1 MPDNPGP
8 MAFLGVPR
16 ATDPPDT
23 ARPIGVSELNR
34 RAATLLEDAFPR
46 VYVEGVMS
54 RPVMAASGHLYF
66 GLQDDGPARID
77 GVMWAGRARGLKFKP
92 AEGQLVRARGKL
104 TVYAASGK
112 YQLVVDELEP
122 AGEGAR
128 EKRLRLLREKL
139 AAEGLFDPA
148 RKRSL
153 PFLPRTIAL
162 VTSPT
167 GAAVRDLL
175 RVILRR
181 FPEAGLLVVPVR
193 VQGDGAAEEI
203 ADGIRRAAR
212 RPDVDVLIVGRG
224 GGSIEDLWA
233 FNEEVVARAVFGSR
247 VPVVSA
253 VGHEIDTTVCDAVA
267 DLRCATPSEA
277 GERTVPVHAELT
289 VLLGEHEGRLSAG
302 VRRAA
307 RTARQALD
315 ASLRR
320 RGLAGFGRIVEDR
333 RQGLDE
339 LAERMDEALTLR
351 RSDARRSLS
360 SFGRLLDAR
369 RPDVLLAAARAA
381 ATDAGSRLSRAVK
394 PPLEAGRSR
403 LANAGR
409 ALAALDP
416 TAVLSRGFSLTW
428 AEAAD
433 GSRRLLRSA
442 AGLRPG
448 ETLRSTLGRGPDVL
462 STPTGVADPVV
473 VRPDPAG

>member
-1 MPDNPGP
+1 

-16 ATDPPDT
+16 AADPPDSP
-23 ARPIGVSELNR
+23 RPIGVSELNR

-54 RPVMAASGHLYF
+54 RPVAAASGHLYF

-92 AEGQLVRARGKL
+92 AEGQLVRAKGKL

-148 RKRSL
+148 RKRAL

-167 GAAVRDLL
+167 GAAIRDLL

-181 FPEAGLLVVPVR
+181 FPDAGLLVVPVR

-203 ADGIRRAAR
+203 ADGVRRAAQ
-212 RPDVDVLIVGRG
+212 RPDVDVVIVGRG

-277 GERTVPVHAELT
+277 GERTVPVYAELAA
-289 VLLGEHEGRLSAG
+289 LFGEHAGRLQAG
-302 VRRAA
+302 VRRAS
-307 RTARQALD
+307 RTARQSLD
-315 ASLRR
+315 AAARR

-339 LAERMDEALTLR
+339 LALRMNDALATGLG
-351 RSDARRSLS
+351 DARRELL
-360 SFGRLLDAR
+360 SFGRLLGAR
-369 RPDVLLAAARAA
+369 RPDVLMAGVRAKLA
-381 ATDAGSRLSRAVK
+381 DAGSRMARAVK

-416 TAVLSRGFSLTW
+416 TAVLARGFSLTW
-428 AEAAD
+428 AEAPD
-433 GSRRLLRSA
+433 GSRRLLREA
-442 AGLRPG
+442 AELQAG
-448 ETLRSTLGRGPDVL
+448 ETLRSTLGHGPDLL
-462 STPTGVADPVV
+462 SVPTGVADPVV
-473 VRPDPAG
+473 VRPEPRT